1 MEHDRGAHARRLT
14 MMMQRPLAAALL
26 LAVAAC
32 AEDTSSVQDSAAV
45 VRESRAAGV
54 DMDSVAA
61 VQRAE
66 SLAVAQDAWNRSEVT
81 SRLEAAGLV
90 VGNLDRVVR
99 SPGFSVEGMT
109 LSVSGGEL
117 VVFLYESAAL
127 RSADT
132 GVLDS
137 ASAAPPGASA
147 VWPGR
152 PRLITSGNLAA
163 VLFTDREQLAERVRN
178 VLTARHVGG

>member
-1 MEHDRGAHARRLT
+1 MIA
-14 MMMQRPLAAALL
+14 QRSMAAALL
-26 LAVAAC
+26 FAISAC
-32 AEDTSSVQDSAAV
+32 SEDASPVQDSPAAAPV
-45 VRESRAAGV
+45 SRAV

-90 VGNLDRVVR
+90 VGNLERVVR
-99 SPGFSVEGMT
+99 PAGFSVEGIT

-132 GVLDS
+132 EALDS
-137 ASAAPPGASA
+137 ASAAPHGASPQ
-147 VWPGR
+147 WPGR

-163 VLFTDREQLAERVRN
+163 VLLSDREQLAERVRN
-178 VLTARHVGG
+178 VLTARHVGGG

>member
-1 MEHDRGAHARRLT
+1 MIRH
-14 MMMQRPLAAALL
+14 RPLAAALL
-26 LAVAAC
+26 CAAAAC
-32 AEDTSSVQDSAAV
+32 GEDPAPASDSATAHS
-45 VRESRAAGV
+45 ESRTATL

-90 VGNLDRVVR
+90 VRDLGREVR
-99 SPGFSVEGMT
+99 APGFSVPGVT
-109 LSVSGGEL
+109 LSVSGGEI
-117 VVFLYESAAL
+117 VVFLYESAVS

-132 GVLDS
+132 SALDS
-137 ASAAPPGASA
+137 ASAAPAGTTAS
-147 VWPGR
+147 WPDR

-163 VLFTDREQLAERVRN
+163 LLFTDREQLAERVRN
-178 VLTARHVGG
+178 VLTARHVGGG

>member
-1 MEHDRGAHARRLT
+1 MIA
-14 MMMQRPLAAALL
+14 QRSLASALL
-26 LAVAAC
+26 LAIGAC
-32 AEDTSSVQDSAAV
+32 SGDTSPVQDSSATAPV
-45 VRESRAAGV
+45 SRAV

-90 VGNLDRVVR
+90 VRNLERVVR
-99 SPGFSVEGMT
+99 PAGFSVEGIT

-132 GVLDS
+132 EALDS
-137 ASAAPPGASA
+137 ASAAPHGASA
-147 VWPGR
+147 QWSGR

-163 VLFTDREQLAERVRN
+163 VLLSDREQLAERVRN
-178 VLTARHVGG
+178 VLTARHVGGG